1 MYNSDFVD
9 YDMDVGSVSTASA
22 QSPAT
27 MAAQLDTAFVLKHN
41 ATAEI
46 YQAS

>member
-1 MYNSDFVD
+1 MYNQDFMD
-9 YDMDVGSVSTASA
+9 YDTDALSPSTNSA

-41 ATAEI
+41 STAEI
-46 YQAS
+46 YQV